1 MTEEELHHKLSARQQ
16 RALQEAMERYGS
28 YVKTVIYNVLRS
40 RGTQEDM
47 EELTSDVFYTLW
59 EHAGGVSKGKLK
71 SWLGAVARNRA
82 KSFLRSSKVTL
93 PMDEDVLELPD
104 ASPENK
110 ALEQDLKRRLLEA
123 VRAMPPLD
131 KEIFL
136 RYYYEYQTME
146 QIAAAMEIPIGTIK
160 SRLSRGRRKLR
171 QVILEQ
177 EAEE

>member
-1 MTEEELHHKLSARQQ
+1 M
-16 RALQEAMERYGS
+16 
-28 YVKTVIYNVLRS
+28 
-40 RGTQEDM
+40 
-47 EELTSDVFYTLW
+47 
-59 EHAGGVSKGKLK
+59 
-71 SWLGAVARNRA
+71 
-82 KSFLRSSKVTL
+82 
-93 PMDEDVLELPD
+93 LELPD

-171 QVILEQ
+171 QAILEQ
-177 EAEE
+177 EAEG

>member
-1 MTEEELHHKLSARQQ
+1 
-16 RALQEAMERYGS
+16 
-28 YVKTVIYNVLRS
+28 
-40 RGTQEDM
+40 
-47 EELTSDVFYTLW
+47 
-59 EHAGGVSKGKLK
+59 
-71 SWLGAVARNRA
+71 
-82 KSFLRSSKVTL
+82 
-93 PMDEDVLELPD
+93 MDEDVLELPD

-171 QVILEQ
+171 QAILEQ
-177 EAEE
+177 EAEG